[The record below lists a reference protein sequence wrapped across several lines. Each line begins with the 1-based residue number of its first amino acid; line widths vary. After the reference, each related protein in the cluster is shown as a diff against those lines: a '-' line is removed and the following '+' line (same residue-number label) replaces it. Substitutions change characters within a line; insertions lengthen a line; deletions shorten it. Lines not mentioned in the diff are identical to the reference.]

1 METTLKENKMNI
13 DYGLILTKA
22 ATRQKAIADFAKA
35 LDSLDAIMI
44 HLAHARDSLSTL
56 DDLHSKID
64 DEGRT
69 IFALA
74 VGQNVVNQ
82 ISAIRILK
90 QKLTETID
98 PQYTCGVG
106 RLVEALK
113 QRKES

>member
-1 METTLKENKMNI
+1 MNI

-22 ATRQKAIADFAKA
+22 ATRQKAIADFAKE
-35 LDSLDAIMI
+35 LESLDAIMI
-44 HLAHARDSLSTL
+44 HLVHARDSLSTL
-56 DDLHSKID
+56 YDLHSKID
-64 DEGRT
+64 DEGRM

-98 PQYTCGVG
+98 PEYTCGLG